1 VNAVAPGEIET
12 SILSPGTG
20 DIVKNE
26 IPLKRLGQP
35 HEVADL
41 LFFLCSDQAAYI
53 TGSEIHI
60 NGGQH
65 V

>member
-1 VNAVAPGEIET
+1 VR
-12 SILSPGTG
+12 
-20 DIVKNE
+20 NE